1 MVITSSHYLAKAR
14 AVLGNPSMS
23 ERELGELLGGY
34 SQSMIAKAKAGNMSD
49 PLALRIAE
57 VIGADPGEVLTVARA
72 EREKDPRVK
81 AALLVY
87 ASKTLAALPSI
98 TAQAE
103 RGGMAAMVDQLT
115 ARPRRRAA
123 AAAAVLAFGLVAG
136 GAPAPAEAAPAAGNC
151 SALCIMSTR
160 PRRQAANEDS
170 FTDAA

>member
-1 MVITSSHYLAKAR
+1 MVINSSIYLAKAR

-87 ASKTLAALPSI
+87 ASKTLAALPST
-98 TAQAE
+98 TAQGE
-103 RGGMAAMVDQLT
+103 RGGMAAMVDQLV

-123 AAAAVLAFGLVAG
+123 VLVLAAGLVAG
-136 GAPAPAEAAPAAGNC
+136 GAPAPADAAPVSGLA
-151 SALCIMSTR
+151 SAVHYVKY
-160 PRRQAANEDS
+160 
-170 FTDAA
+170 